1 MSFSPPVSNFVLLL
15 LSLFFFFPFSGPLD
29 ETILP
34 KSVFFRRSAVR
45 CISFS
50 HSKKTSLLFLYPI
63 LYPSRTLGL
72 SRCISIMVFFFLS
85 HLRRT
90 HFCISYCTISYNEKK
105 KRNKNLR
112 RRPPFL
118 VLGYIALVCRR
129 RVLHVSVVV
138 VVVMKFSEERRIQEC
153 FLSTFFFS

>member
-1 MSFSPPVSNFVLLL
+1 MH
-15 LSLFFFFPFSGPLD
+15 LFFTLEKNLPL
-29 ETILP
+29 ISLP
-34 KSVFFRRSAVR
+34 DFV
-45 CISFS
+45 
-50 HSKKTSLLFLYPI
+50 SLPNTWFIPLHIYN
-63 LYPSRTLGL
+63 G
-72 SRCISIMVFFFLS
+72 FFFLS